1 MFFKP
6 KVGLLHTRLETKK
19 MILLLL
25 RGNVMKSKTEHV
37 EGLDKYHS
45 IEREN
50 SNSIEEKRLD
60 LNVLLKRLEN
70 QKNDD
75 FKVKVLVTVGAVVL
89 FLTVLTILNF

>member
-1 MFFKP
+1 
-6 KVGLLHTRLETKK
+6 
-19 MILLLL
+19 
-25 RGNVMKSKTEHV
+25 MKSKTEHV

-75 FKVKVLVTVGAVVL
+75 FKVKVLVTVG
-89 FLTVLTILNF
+89 

>member
-1 MFFKP
+1 
-6 KVGLLHTRLETKK
+6 
-19 MILLLL
+19 
-25 RGNVMKSKTEHV
+25 
-37 EGLDKYHS
+37 KYHS